1 MKILFI
7 DGSAGASGDM
17 LLAALLELTGGR
29 TALEEGL
36 ARLELA
42 SVRLVYPPR
51 RRGGVEATGVEVV
64 VSGEAPHFDDV
75 RAVERLLDR
84 AELSPYVR
92 SGATR
97 TFRKLADAERRA
109 HRVAVGHAG
118 FHEVGAADAVVDVVG
133 AFTLLEL
140 VAAERVV
147 ASPLRLGSGCVD
159 AAHGTLPVPAP
170 ATLELLRGVPA
181 FAGDVPGEFTTPT
194 GAALIASV
202 ADEFGPMPTMTVE
215 RVGYG
220 PGAAD
225 PTGFPNVLRAFAGEG
240 AAEEEPCGEDMV
252 TVLEANVDDMTAEE
266 LSFAARAL
274 FDAGALDVAVTP
286 AVMKKG
292 RPGHIVKII
301 GRPEDRG
308 RLCDLTLSY
317 TSTLGVRSYDARR
330 KTLERRV
337 VTVESEYGTGKV
349 KLAVGPGGETFAH
362 AEYDSAAELAARA
375 AVGVREVARALE
387 AAALEKEPPRPN
399 KKGAGT
405 GRPPNDTPLK

>member
-17 LLAALLELTGGR
+17 LLAAVLDLTGGR
-29 TALEEGL
+29 TALEEGQ
-36 ARLELA
+36 ARLDLA
-42 SVRLVYPPR
+42 GVRLVYPPR

-84 AELSPYVR
+84 ADLSPYVR

-97 TFRKLADAERRA
+97 TFRKLAEAERRA

-133 AFTLLEL
+133 TFILLEL
-140 VAAERVV
+140 VKADRVV
-147 ASPLRLGSGCVD
+147 VSPLRLGSGTVD
-159 AAHGTLPVPAP
+159 AAHGKLPIPAP

-202 ADEFGPMPTMTVE
+202 ADEFGAMPTLTVE

-220 PGAAD
+220 PGATD
-225 PTGFPNVLRAFAGEG
+225 PAEFPNVLRAFAGEG
-240 AAEEEPCGEDMV
+240 AAEEKPYAEDLV
-252 TVLEANVDDMTAEE
+252 AVLEANVDDMTAEE
-266 LSFAARAL
+266 LSFAAQAL

-292 RPGHIVKII
+292 RPGHIMKII
-301 GRPEDRG
+301 GRPEDRD
-308 RLCDLTLSY
+308 RLCDLALRY
-317 TSTLGVRSYDARR
+317 TSTLGVRFYEAGR
-330 KTLERRV
+330 KILERRV

-349 KLAVGPGGETFAH
+349 KLAVGAGGEVLAH
-362 AEYDSAAELAARA
+362 AEYDSAAGLAARA
-375 AVGVREVARALE
+375 GVGVREVARALE
-387 AAALEKEPPRPN
+387 AAALEQEARRHN

-405 GRPPNDTPLK
+405 GRPPQGAP

>member
-1 MKILFI
+1 VKFLFI

-17 LLAALLELTGGR
+17 LLAALLDLTGGR
-29 TALEEGL
+29 KALEEGP
-36 ARLELA
+36 ARLGLA
-42 SVRLVYPPR
+42 GVRLLYPPR

-84 AELSPYVR
+84 AELSPFVR
-92 SGATR
+92 NGATQA
-97 TFRKLADAERRA
+97 FRKLAEAEQRA

-133 AFTLLEL
+133 TFILLEL
-140 VAAERVV
+140 ARAERVV
-147 ASPLRLGSGCVD
+147 VSPLRLGSGYVE

-194 GAALIASV
+194 GAALIASI
-202 ADEFGPMPTMTVE
+202 ADEFGAMPTMTVE

-225 PTGFPNVLRAFAGEG
+225 PAGVPNVLRAFAGEG
-240 AAEEEPCGEDMV
+240 AAPDETRTEGRV
-252 TVLEANVDDMTAEE
+252 VVLEANVDDMTAEE

-274 FDAGALDVAVTP
+274 FDAGALDVAVMP

-308 RLCDLTLSY
+308 RLCDLTLRY

-349 KLAVGPGGETFAH
+349 KLAVGPGGEVFAH

-375 AVGVREVARALE
+375 AVGVREVARSLE
-387 AAALEKEPPRPN
+387 AAALEKETPRPN
-399 KKGAGT
+399 KKGAGPN
-405 GRPPNDTPLK
+405 RPRQDKP

>member
-17 LLAALLELTGGR
+17 LLAAVLDLTGGR
-29 TALEEGL
+29 PAFEEGL

-42 SVRLVYPPR
+42 GVRVVYPPR

-84 AELSPYVR
+84 AEVSPYVR

-97 TFRKLADAERRA
+97 TFRKLAEAERRA

-133 AFTLLEL
+133 TFILLEL
-140 VAAERVV
+140 VKADRVV
-147 ASPLRLGSGCVD
+147 VSPLRLGSGYVD
-159 AAHGTLPVPAP
+159 AAHGKLPVPAP

-202 ADEFGPMPTMTVE
+202 ADEFRAMPTMTVE

-225 PTGFPNVLRAFAGEG
+225 PAEFPNVLRAFAGEG
-240 AAEEEPCGEDMV
+240 AAEEQPYAEDLV
-252 TVLEANVDDMTAEE
+252 AVLEANVDDMTAEE
-266 LSFAARAL
+266 LSFAAQAL

-292 RPGHIVKII
+292 RPGHIMKII

-308 RLCDLTLSY
+308 RLCELALRY
-317 TSTLGVRSYDARR
+317 TSTLGVRFYEAGR
-330 KTLERRV
+330 KILERRV

-349 KLAVGPGGETFAH
+349 KLAAGAGGEVLAH
-362 AEYDSAAELAARA
+362 AEYDSAAGLAARA
-375 AVGVREVARALE
+375 GVGVREVARALE
-387 AAALEKEPPRPN
+387 AAALEQEARRRN

-405 GRPPNDTPLK
+405 GRPPQGAP

>member
-7 DGSAGASGDM
+7 DGNAGASGDM
-17 LLAALLELTGGR
+17 LLAALLDLTGGR
-29 TALEEGL
+29 AALEEGL

-42 SVRLVYPPR
+42 GVRLVYPPR

-64 VSGEAPHFDDV
+64 ASGEAPHFDDV
-75 RAVERLLDR
+75 RAVDRLLDR
-84 AELSPYVR
+84 ADLSPYVR

-97 TFRKLADAERRA
+97 TFRKLAEAERRA

-133 AFTLLEL
+133 TFILLEL
-140 VAAERVV
+140 VKADRVV
-147 ASPLRLGSGCVD
+147 VSPLRLGSGTVD
-159 AAHGTLPVPAP
+159 AAHGKLPVPAP
-170 ATLELLRGVPA
+170 ATLELLRGIPA

-202 ADEFGPMPTMTVE
+202 ADEFRAMPTMTVE

-225 PTGFPNVLRAFAGEG
+225 PAEFPNVLRAFAGEG
-240 AAEEEPCGEDMV
+240 AAEEIPYGEDLV
-252 TVLEANVDDMTAEE
+252 AVLEANVDDMTAEE
-266 LSFAARAL
+266 LSFAAQAL

-292 RPGHIVKII
+292 RPGHILKII

-308 RLCDLTLSY
+308 RLCDLALRY
-317 TSTLGVRSYDARR
+317 TSTLGVRFYEAGR
-330 KTLERRV
+330 KILERRV

-349 KLAVGPGGETFAH
+349 KLAVGAGGEVLAH
-362 AEYDSAAELAARA
+362 AEYDSAAGLAARA
-375 AVGVREVARALE
+375 GVGVREVARALE
-387 AAALEKEPPRPN
+387 AAALEKEARRRN

-405 GRPPNDTPLK
+405 DRPPQGAP

>member
-7 DGSAGASGDM
+7 DGNAGASGDM
-17 LLAALLELTGGR
+17 LLAALLDLTGGR
-29 TALEEGL
+29 AALEEGL

-42 SVRLVYPPR
+42 GVRLVYPPR

-64 VSGEAPHFDDV
+64 ASGEAPHFDDV

-84 AELSPYVR
+84 ADLSPYVR

-97 TFRKLADAERRA
+97 TFRKLAEAERRA

-133 AFTLLEL
+133 TFILLEL
-140 VAAERVV
+140 VKADRVV
-147 ASPLRLGSGCVD
+147 VSPLRLGSGTVD
-159 AAHGTLPVPAP
+159 AAHGKLPVPAP
-170 ATLELLRGVPA
+170 ATLELLRGIPA

-202 ADEFGPMPTMTVE
+202 ADEFRAMPTMAVE

-225 PTGFPNVLRAFAGEG
+225 PAEFPNVLRAFAGEG
-240 AAEEEPCGEDMV
+240 AAEEIPYGEDLV
-252 TVLEANVDDMTAEE
+252 AVLEANVDDMTAEE
-266 LSFAARAL
+266 LSFAAQAL

-292 RPGHIVKII
+292 RPGHILKII

-308 RLCDLTLSY
+308 RLCDLALRY
-317 TSTLGVRSYDARR
+317 TSTLGVRFYDAGR
-330 KTLERRV
+330 KILERRV

-349 KLAVGPGGETFAH
+349 KLAAGAGGEVLAH
-362 AEYDSAAELAARA
+362 AEYDSAAGLAARA
-375 AVGVREVARALE
+375 GVGVREVARALE
-387 AAALEKEPPRPN
+387 AAALEKEARRRN

-405 GRPPNDTPLK
+405 GRPPQGAP

>member
-7 DGSAGASGDM
+7 DGNAGASGDM
-17 LLAALLELTGGR
+17 LLAAPPDLTGGR
-29 TALEEGL
+29 EALEEGL

-42 SVRLVYPPR
+42 GVRLEYPPR
-51 RRGGVEATGVEVV
+51 HRGGVEAMGVEVV

-75 RAVERLLDR
+75 GAVECLLDG
-84 AELSPYVR
+84 ADLSPFVR
-92 SGATR
+92 NGATQAFR
-97 TFRKLADAERRA
+97 TLAEAERRA
-109 HRVAVGHAG
+109 HRIAVGHAG

-133 AFTLLEL
+133 TFILLEL
-140 VAAERVV
+140 AGAERVV
-147 ASPLRLGSGCVD
+147 VSPLRLGSGYVE

-194 GAALIASV
+194 GATLIATI
-202 ADEFGPMPTMTVE
+202 ADEFGAMPTMTVE

-225 PTGFPNVLRAFAGEG
+225 PAGVPNVLRAFAGEG
-240 AAEEEPCGEDMV
+240 AAPDETRAEDCV
-252 TVLEANVDDMTAEE
+252 AVLEANVDDITAEE
-266 LSFAARAL
+266 LAFAARAL
-274 FDAGALDVAVTP
+274 FDAGALDVAVIP

-308 RLCDLTLSY
+308 RLCDLTLRY

-349 KLAVGPGGETFAH
+349 KLAVGPGGEVFAH

-375 AVGVREVARALE
+375 AVGVREVARSLE
-387 AAALEKEPPRPN
+387 AAALEKEAPRPN
-399 KKGAGT
+399 KKGADAD
-405 GRPPNDTPLK
+405 RPPDEGP

>member
-7 DGSAGASGDM
+7 DGNAGASGDM
-17 LLAALLELTGGR
+17 LLAALLDLTGGR
-29 TALEEGL
+29 AALEEGL

-42 SVRLVYPPR
+42 GVRLVYPPR

-64 VSGEAPHFDDV
+64 ASGEAPHFDDV
-75 RAVERLLDR
+75 RAVDRLLDR
-84 AELSPYVR
+84 ADLSPYVR

-97 TFRKLADAERRA
+97 TFRKLAEAERRA

-133 AFTLLEL
+133 TFILLEL
-140 VAAERVV
+140 VKADRVV
-147 ASPLRLGSGCVD
+147 VSPLRLGSGTVE
-159 AAHGTLPVPAP
+159 AAHGKLPVPAP
-170 ATLELLRGVPA
+170 ATLELLRGIPA

-202 ADEFGPMPTMTVE
+202 ADEFRAMPTMTVE

-225 PTGFPNVLRAFAGEG
+225 PAEFPNVLRAFAGEG
-240 AAEEEPCGEDMV
+240 AAEEIPYGEDLV
-252 TVLEANVDDMTAEE
+252 AVLEANVDDMTAEE
-266 LSFAARAL
+266 LSFAAQAL

-292 RPGHIVKII
+292 RPGHILKII

-308 RLCDLTLSY
+308 RLCDLALRY
-317 TSTLGVRSYDARR
+317 TSTLGVRFYEAGR
-330 KTLERRV
+330 KILERRV

-349 KLAVGPGGETFAH
+349 KLAVGAGGEVLAH
-362 AEYDSAAELAARA
+362 AEYDSAAGLAARA
-375 AVGVREVARALE
+375 GVGVREVARALE
-387 AAALEKEPPRPN
+387 AAALEKEARRRN

-405 GRPPNDTPLK
+405 DRPPQGAP

>member
-1 MKILFI
+1 
-7 DGSAGASGDM
+7 M
-17 LLAALLELTGGR
+17 LLAALLDLTGGR
-29 TALEEGL
+29 KALEEGL

-42 SVRLVYPPR
+42 GVRLLYPPR
-51 RRGGVEATGVEVV
+51 RRGGVEAMGVEVV

-75 RAVERLLDR
+75 GAVERLLDG
-84 AELSPYVR
+84 ADLSPFVR
-92 SGATR
+92 NGATR
-97 TFRKLADAERRA
+97 AFRKLAEAEQRA

-133 AFTLLEL
+133 TFILLEL
-140 VAAERVV
+140 ARAERVV
-147 ASPLRLGSGCVD
+147 VSPLRLGSGYVE

-194 GAALIASV
+194 GAALIASI
-202 ADEFGPMPTMTVE
+202 ADEFGAMPTMTVE

-225 PTGFPNVLRAFAGEG
+225 PAGVPNVLRAFAGEG
-240 AAEEEPCGEDMV
+240 AAPDETRAEDRV
-252 TVLEANVDDMTAEE
+252 VVLEANVDDITAEE

-301 GRPEDRG
+301 GRPEDRD
-308 RLCDLTLSY
+308 RLCDLTLRY

-349 KLAVGPGGETFAH
+349 KLAVGPGGEVFAH

-375 AVGVREVARALE
+375 AVGVREVARSLE
-387 AAALEKEPPRPN
+387 AAALEKETPRPN
-399 KKGAGT
+399 KKGAGPN
-405 GRPPNDTPLK
+405 RPRQDKP